1 MLLDIHGMRG
11 SQNGYDNSGQ
21 AQDVRWDTS
30 HSPEYTS
37 FDHWNVRAAHWAG
50 IYDLNTGTYLFINRT
65 NIAFSLSVVEKVVLK
80 YKDNPIVVG
89 IEPANEPWANIPLEV
104 VKRYYWDSYNIVRS
118 PFCFTCFFHIKIV
131 ALYSFIFLS
140 YMYYILSIL

>member
-1 MLLDIHGMRG
+1 MRG

-37 FDHWNVRAAHWAG
+37 FDHWNIRAAHWAG
-50 IYDLNTGTYLFINRT
+50 VYDINAGTYLYINQT
-65 NIAFSLSVVEKVVLK
+65 NIAFSLSVVKEIVLK

-89 IEPANEPWANIPLEV
+89 LEPANEPWANIPIEV
-104 VKRYYWDSYNIVRS
+104 VKRYYWDSYNIIRYLTS
-118 PFCFTCFFHIKIV
+118 LPFLFFFT
-131 ALYSFIFLS
+131 SFYLFE
-140 YMYYILSIL
+140 